1 LLIEQ
6 ELRYCRI
13 FQKCDYNVPYP
24 LSFKKKLPT
33 MDEIEYHITQI
44 SSEKIDQLD
53 VAKLFDIFE
62 TMRELIEPCLDIS
75 KRSLDERVMEFKKVL
90 YEFVFFKYLSERKI
104 QLALNMIDKII
115 LLNVKENCIIY
126 DIFLIDVIVE
136 QFSDTTSDLIIKL
149 ISYYYN

>member
-1 LLIEQ
+1 
-6 ELRYCRI
+6 
-13 FQKCDYNVPYP
+13 
-24 LSFKKKLPT
+24 

>member
-1 LLIEQ
+1 
-6 ELRYCRI
+6 
-13 FQKCDYNVPYP
+13 
-24 LSFKKKLPT
+24 
-33 MDEIEYHITQI
+33 
-44 SSEKIDQLD
+44 
-53 VAKLFDIFE
+53 
-62 TMRELIEPCLDIS
+62 
-75 KRSLDERVMEFKKVL
+75 MEFKKVL

-149 ISYYYN
+149 ISYYYDEAK